1 MSGEET
7 SELDRLFKALG
18 HSTRRRILQLLAQ
31 NPRYAYEL
39 SKTLELNRRVVLKH
53 LEALEQAG
61 LIDREPGTS
70 DLGPDRTY
78 YRLNVS
84 FGLSTTIL
92 PNAFVVG
99 LTRRSGAVEKS
110 TERGALV
117 SGADVEAVRLL
128 LNTLEGVNTR
138 LEELEEQRMRL
149 AAKRGRIVARIE
161 QIMQECAWGQ
171 KSCER
176 VRSLIDPVEAQ
187 DFGSAEGLVTA
198 DTAIQQALSL
208 FERLMGSPRAHD
220 EDEEEDD
227 DDVEIEVR

>member
-61 LIDREPGTS
+61 LIDREAGTS

-92 PNAFVVG
+92 PNAFLVG
-99 LTRRSGAVEKS
+99 LTRRSGVVDRS

-128 LNTLEGVNTR
+128 LNTLDGVNTR

-149 AAKRGRIVARIE
+149 AAKRGQIVARIE
-161 QIMQECAWGQ
+161 QIMQECAWDQ

-187 DFGSAEGLVTA
+187 DFGSTEGLVSA

-220 EDEEEDD
+220 EDEDD